1 MAHPDAAPGL
11 RLTGWGTAGPDRVV
25 TNDELSLSLDTSDEW
40 IRERSGIR
48 ERRVGGTAVTLGLA
62 AARAALERAGVAAGA
77 LDAILLA
84 TTTPDRLIPAS
95 APVLQEALG
104 AQCAAMDLNAAC
116 SGFMYGLWVARGL
129 LATGSRR
136 VLLVGAEHLTR
147 WLDWS
152 DRTTAVLF
160 GDGAGAVVVEATDPP
175 GDLLGFDVGSDG
187 SLVHLISC
195 EHGGLIQMDGK
206 ETFRRAVRIM
216 VDSAQR
222 ALKDA
227 DVAIE
232 DLSLVVPHQ
241 ANQRIIQAACE
252 RLGIPES
259 RAVSV
264 IDRYSNT
271 SSASIPLALVDAFEA
286 GRIAPGDL
294 LLLTGFG
301 AGMTWASAVL
311 RWPG

>member
-1 MAHPDAAPGL
+1 MPGL
-11 RLTGWGTAGPDRVV
+11 KVTGWGTALPQRIV
-25 TNDELSLSLDTSDEW
+25 TNEELSITLDTSDEW
-40 IRERSGIR
+40 IRERTGIR
-48 ERRVGGTAVTLGLA
+48 ERRVGGTAITLGLA
-62 AARAALERAGVAAGA
+62 AARTAMARAGVEAGA

-95 APVLQEALG
+95 APVIQDALG
-104 AQCAAMDLNAAC
+104 AQCPAMDLNAAC

-129 LATGSRR
+129 MATGCRR
-136 VLLVGAEHLTR
+136 VLLIGAEHLTR
-147 WLDWS
+147 WLDWE
-152 DRTTAVLF
+152 DRTMAVLF
-160 GDGAGAVVVEATDPP
+160 GDGAGAVVLEATDDA
-175 GDLLGFDVGSDG
+175 GDLLGFDVGADG
-187 SLVHLISC
+187 SLVHLIAC
-195 EHGGLIQMDGK
+195 EHGGTIQMDGK

-227 DVAIE
+227 SMSIE
-232 DLSLVVPHQ
+232 DIALVVPHQ
-241 ANQRIIQAACE
+241 ANQRIIVAACE
-252 RLGIPES
+252 RLGVEED

-264 IDRYSNT
+264 IDRYGNT
-271 SSASIPLALVDAFEA
+271 SSASIPLALVDAYDA

-311 RWPG
+311 RWPA

>member
-1 MAHPDAAPGL
+1 VPGV
-11 RLTGWGTAGPDRVV
+11 RLTGWGTGLPDRIV
-25 TNDELSLSLDTSDEW
+25 TNDELSETLETSDEW
-40 IRERSGIR
+40 ITERTGIR
-48 ERRVGGTAVTLGLA
+48 ERRVGGSASSLGLV
-62 AARAALERAGVAAGA
+62 AARAALDRAGVAVGS

-84 TTTPDRLIPAS
+84 TTTPDRLIPAT
-95 APVLQEALG
+95 APMLQEALG
-104 AQCAAMDLNAAC
+104 ADCPSFDLNAAC

-129 LATGSRR
+129 LATGSKTI
-136 VLLVGAEHLTR
+136 LLVGAEHLTR
-147 WLDWS
+147 WLDWT
-152 DRTTAVLF
+152 DRSTAVLF
-160 GDGAGAVVVEATDPP
+160 GDGAGAVVIEATDDD
-175 GDLLGFDVGSDG
+175 GDLLGFDVGADG
-187 SLVHLISC
+187 SLAHLISC
-195 EHGGLIQMDGK
+195 EHGGTIAMDGK

-227 DVAIE
+227 SMSIE
-232 DLSLVVPHQ
+232 DIDLIVPHQ

-252 RLGIPES
+252 RLGVDKS

-271 SSASIPLALVDAFEA
+271 SSASIPLALVDAIDA
-286 GRIAPGDL
+286 GRVSNGDV

-311 RWPG
+311 RWHS

>member
-1 MAHPDAAPGL
+1 VPGL
-11 RLTGWGTAGPDRVV
+11 RLTGWGTALPERVV
-25 TNDELSLSLDTSDEW
+25 TNDELSLTLDTSDAW
-40 IRERSGIR
+40 IRERTGIG
-48 ERRVGGTAVTLGLA
+48 ERRVGGSAITLGLA
-62 AARAALERAGVAAGA
+62 AARTAMARAGVDAGG

-95 APVLQEALG
+95 APVIQEALG
-104 AQCAAMDLNAAC
+104 AECPAMDLNAAC

-129 LATGSRR
+129 LATGCGR

-147 WLDWS
+147 WLDWN
-152 DRTTAVLF
+152 DRSMAVLF
-160 GDGAGAVVVEATDPP
+160 GDGAGAVVIEATTDD

-195 EHGGLIQMDGK
+195 EHGGTIQMDGK

-227 DVAIE
+227 SVSIE
-232 DLSLVVPHQ
+232 DISLVVPHQ
-241 ANQRIIQAACE
+241 ANQRIISAACE
-252 RLGIPES
+252 RLGVEED

-264 IDRYSNT
+264 IDRYGNT
-271 SSASIPLALVDAFEA
+271 SSASIPLALVDALEE
-286 GRIAPGDL
+286 GRIAKGDL

-311 RWPG
+311 RWTA